1 MNCAKQISIGGFRR
15 RMNPGRAFTL
25 IELLVVI
32 AIIAILAA
40 LLLPVLS
47 RAKDKAHQTRCL
59 NNLKQLGMGMMMYI
73 HDNED
78 AFPGLASRHNGY
90 HPEDWIYWRTDTTL
104 YPPIE
109 KSPIVA
115 QIGNASR
122 PLFRCPKDRSDVD
135 RLDQVPDSHGPYL
148 YSYSLTG
155 YGLSLTETWGLDGN
169 QNFGMASVF
178 TGDINHPTVSLFKL
192 STLRNPAGKIMLA
205 EEPASLSPKDM
216 PEDSQ
221 TVIQDGRW
229 MPTAGDALTI
239 RHSGRGNVTF
249 ADGHV
254 QAETWQ
260 FGTNQVNS
268 RADL

>member
-90 HPEDWIYWRTDTTL
+90 RPEDWIYWRTDTAL
-104 YPPIE
+104 YPPVE

-115 QIGNASR
+115 QIGSANRA
-122 PLFRCPKDRSDVD
+122 LFRCPTDRSDVD
-135 RLDQVPDSHGPYL
+135 RLDQVTDDHGPYL
-148 YSYSLTG
+148 YSYSFTG
-155 YGLSLTETWGLDGN
+155 YGLDLNATWGLEGN
-169 QNFGMASVF
+169 NNFGMASVI
-178 TGDINHPTVSLFKL
+178 TGDIDHPKVSLFKL
-192 STLRNPAGKIMLA
+192 STLRNPALKIMLA
-205 EEPASLSPKDM
+205 EEPGSTNPKDQPN
-216 PEDSQ
+216 PEHV
-221 TVIQDGRW
+221 VIQDGRW
-229 MPTAGDALTI
+229 MPQAGDGLTI
-239 RHSGRGNVTF
+239 RHGGKGNVTF

-254 QAETWQ
+254 QTVDWR